1 MPIELTQRQK
11 RQLRAVAQRLD
22 AHTHIGRKG
31 LTETFIAG
39 VAELLAAHELIKI
52 RFEEFKDRKDELS
65 AEVALRTDSVYVV
78 RVGHVAVFYRPQPD
92 PAKRKVKLD

>member
-11 RQLRAVAQRLD
+11 RQLRAAAQRLD

-31 LTETFIAG
+31 LTDTFVAS

-65 AEVALRTDSVYVV
+65 AEIAEKTDSAFVT
-78 RVGHVAVFYRPQPD
+78 RVGHVAVFFRPQPD
-92 PAKRKVKLD
+92 AAKRKIKLD